1 MNLREKNEHRRGGK
15 GAEKAI
21 PFPLCVFPASA
32 VLNPQ
37 PEDAP

>member
-1 MNLREKNEHRRGGK
+1 MNLREKNDHRRGGE
-15 GAEKAI
+15 GAEKTLSS
-21 PFPLCVFPASA
+21 LCVFPASA